1 MKKKALLD
9 KFEKQY
15 EAEVREYLVLTGDC
29 LKNGVW
35 DEEEFEVRADY
46 LAYVDT
52 ATDALHLG
60 DGYLVEPVKKERAT
74 AADAAVDSKLFKA
87 GTIYRLRARKFIAE
101 SLLESRK
108 DVPLECYKK
117 SYFNRLYPTEVL
129 EEGTACG
136 VLEEVRT
143 QHIQPVEPR
152 EPVVVINDEEL
163 GELVLD
169 PELEFFRGKAHW
181 LGNEVGVIL
190 HVDVNRRASWTKA
203 RQAMKKL
210 LAEQERW
217 DATIREFAA
226 AEMTALAND
235 WAEQGDE
242 EGNISETD
250 FARRIAM
257 EGLSMTSD
265 GCFTAYFED
274 DDMFCG
280 HTIQVEGSFREGLIE
295 AKL

>member
-1 MKKKALLD
+1 MKKALLD

-15 EAEVREYLVLTGDC
+15 EAEVREYLLLTGDC
-29 LKNGVW
+29 LKNKYGVW
-35 DEEEFEVRADY
+35 DEEGFEVRADY

-52 ATDALHLG
+52 ATNELKVG
-60 DGYLVEPVKKERAT
+60 DGLLVEPVKKK
-74 AADAAVDSKLFKA
+74 ADAAADSKPFKA

-108 DVPLECYKK
+108 DVPLEYYRK
-117 SYFNRLYPTEVL
+117 SYLNRLYPTEVL
-129 EEGTACG
+129 EEGAACG
-136 VLEEVRT
+136 VLEEVWK

-152 EPVVVINDEEL
+152 ESVVINDEEL

-169 PELEFFRGKAHW
+169 PELEFFRGKALW
-181 LGNEVGVIL
+181 LGNEVDLIL
-190 HVDVNRRASWTKA
+190 NVDVNRRASWTKA
-203 RQAMKKL
+203 RKAMKKL

-235 WAEQGDE
+235 WAEQEDE
-242 EGNISETD
+242 EGNITEVD
-250 FARRIAM
+250 FVRRITI
-257 EGLSMTSD
+257 EGFSMTSE

-280 HTIQVEGSFREGLIE
+280 HTIQIEGSFREGLIE